1 MKIACQRLKKIL
13 RRYRNLNEI
22 EKDLLDPEDITI
34 KLTELE
40 NRSIRYNLRIDS
52 WQHWRNKHQV
62 LGTLWREISEKE
74 KLQIEKNIE
83 IDRCHRAGKK

>member
-52 WQHWRNKHQV
+52 WQH
-62 LGTLWREISEKE
+62 
-74 KLQIEKNIE
+74 
-83 IDRCHRAGKK
+83 

>member
-22 EKDLLDPEDITI
+22 EKDLLDPEDITN

-40 NRSIRYNLRIDS
+40 SRSIRYNLRIDS
-52 WQHWRNKHQV
+52 WQHWRNKQQF
-62 LGTLWREISEKE
+62 LGKLWREISENNKREITNWE
-74 KLQIEKNIE
+74 KYW
-83 IDRCHRAGKK
+83 DW